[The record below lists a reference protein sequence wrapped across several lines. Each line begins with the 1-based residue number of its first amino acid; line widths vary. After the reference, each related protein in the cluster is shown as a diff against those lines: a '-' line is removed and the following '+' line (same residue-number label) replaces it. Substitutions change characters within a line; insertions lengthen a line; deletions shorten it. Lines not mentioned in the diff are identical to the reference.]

1 MPESDAAP
9 VLTASELVA
18 GYLPGIHILNSV
30 LVDVFA
36 GEVRCVLGPN
46 GTGKSTLL
54 KVLFGFLPAL
64 SGEMRLGAP
73 CWAMSPHTA
82 WAPSARQHVSVS
94 LEG

>member
-64 SGEMRLGAP
+64 SGEMRLGA
-73 CWAMSPHTA
+73 TLLG
-82 WAPSARQHVSVS
+82 HVAAHRMGALGASTRIS
-94 LEG
+94 FP